1 MELFPGRLV
10 FMASRRMRLREMNA
24 MMTTGNGR
32 KVRVAML
39 ALCMGAVG
47 VAPMLAQQDTPPAG
61 QEQGPPP
68 GGPRGGGPERQMEM
82 MTKELNLT
90 PDQVTSIKAVEADA
104 RKQQMALRE
113 DTTTPQDQKREK
125 MMALRTASQAKVRA
139 LLTEEQKPKFDA
151 MEARMRERMQNR
163 GGQDGGPGGP
173 PPPPPGV

>member
-1 MELFPGRLV
+1 
-10 FMASRRMRLREMNA
+10 MASRRMRLRGMNA
-24 MMTTGNGR
+24 MMTTGKGM

-39 ALCMGAVG
+39 ALCMGALG
-47 VAPMLAQQDTPPAG
+47 VAPMLAQQDVPPAG
-61 QEQGPPP
+61 QEQGPPPGGRGGP

-82 MTKELNLT
+82 MTKELSLT
-90 PDQVTSIKAVEADA
+90 PNQVTSIKAVEADA

-139 LLTEEQKPKFDA
+139 LLTDDQKTKYDA
-151 MEARMRERMQNR
+151 MQARMRERMQNR